1 MADNDPIEISAGV
14 LVPHEELILRASR
27 SSGPGG
33 QHVNTSSTRIE
44 LVWDI
49 ASSPSIDDDMRARLM
64 QRLSNRVDSAGKI
77 RLVAQSERS
86 QLRNRDAVIERF
98 GKMIRGALVEQKLR
112 KATKPTKASKRKRI
126 EAKKHRAAVKQQ
138 RREPM
143 GD

>member
-1 MADNDPIEISAGV
+1 MADSDPIEISAGV
-14 LVPHEELILRASR
+14 LVPREELVLRASR

-49 ASSPSIDDDMRARLM
+49 AASPSIDDDMRARLM
-64 QRLSNRVDSAGKI
+64 QRLASRVDSAGKI

-98 GKMIRGALVEQKLR
+98 GKMIRAALVEQKNR
-112 KATKPTKASKRKRI
+112 KATKPTRASKRKRI
-126 EAKKHRAAVKQQ
+126 EAKKRRAAVKKQRQQ
-138 RREPM
+138 PTEE
-143 GD
+143 

>member
-64 QRLSNRVDSAGKI
+64 QRLSNRVDSSGKI

-138 RREPM
+138 RREPL

>member
-64 QRLSNRVDSAGKI
+64 QRLSNRVDSSGKI

-98 GKMIRGALVEQKLR
+98 GKMIRGALVEQKQR
-112 KATKPTKASKRKRI
+112 KATRPTKASKRKRI

-138 RREPM
+138 RREPL